1 MFTEFK
7 VDKDYNNSR
16 LDKWF
21 KKNVLDIPQSLIQK
35 IIRKKKIKLNN
46 KKLQSSDRV
55 KTGDLI
61 KVYDLQ
67 KLNIKKK
74 VFKKNKYIPSLKEK
88 KKYEKFV
95 LEDNENFIVLNK
107 PAGIPVQG
115 GTKSHKNIIDIIK
128 NTNYFNN
135 GKPFIVHRI
144 DKETSGVFMV
154 AKNREYAQLFTSLF
168 RLRKVHKTYLS
179 IVYGKVSKN
188 LNILK
193 NNLITYENNKKKI
206 QNALTYIKVL
216 KSNDL
221 FSLVE
226 LKPITG
232 RKHQLRKQLT
242 EIGHPIVGDKKYYIN
257 KNKFNKN
264 SSLLLH
270 AHKIKFMIKDVKFN
284 FVANY
289 EKNFEYF
296 ISKNFKSF

>member
-144 DKETSGVFMV
+144 DKETSGVLMV

-193 NNLITYENNKKKI
+193 NNLITYENNKKK
-206 QNALTYIKVL
+206 NTKCAYLY
-216 KSNDL
+216 KS
-221 FSLVE
+221 S
-226 LKPITG
+226 
-232 RKHQLRKQLT
+232 
-242 EIGHPIVGDKKYYIN
+242 KK
-257 KNKFNKN
+257 
-264 SSLLLH
+264 
-270 AHKIKFMIKDVKFN
+270 
-284 FVANY
+284 
-289 EKNFEYF
+289 
-296 ISKNFKSF
+296 

>member
-7 VDKDYNNSR
+7 VDKNYNNSR

-144 DKETSGVFMV
+144 DKETSGVLMV

-270 AHKIKFMIKDVKFN
+270 AHKIKFMINDVKFN
-284 FVANY
+284 FEANY
-289 EKNFEYF
+289 EKNLEKF
-296 ISKNFKSF
+296 IRENFKSF

>member
-270 AHKIKFMIKDVKFN
+270 AHKIKFMINDVKFN
-284 FVANY
+284 FEANY
-289 EKNFEYF
+289 EKNLEKF
-296 ISKNFKSF
+296 IRENFKSF